1 MRIGDYVI
9 AARGETLPQV
19 HGFYGGL
26 ESAVGRAREIAG
38 GKREWAVFVPADRA
52 NTAGTML
59 VRGHGRRVRWFPAG
73 REAAGLPQWDQDVQD
88 TRRAC
93 PACAG
98 TGWLPLGPSPGVYAV
113 ECALCADKVA
123 S

>member
-1 MRIGDYVI
+1 MF
-9 AARGETLPQV
+9 L
-19 HGFYGGL
+19 
-26 ESAVGRAREIAG
+26 
-38 GKREWAVFVPADRA
+38 PADRS

-59 VRGHGRRVRWFPAG
+59 VRGKGRRVRWFPAG
-73 REAAGLPQWDQDVQD
+73 REAAGLPQWDQDADLRLRRLQD

-98 TGWLPLGPSPGVYAV
+98 TGWLPLGPAPGVYAV
-113 ECALCADKVA
+113 ECGLCADKVA